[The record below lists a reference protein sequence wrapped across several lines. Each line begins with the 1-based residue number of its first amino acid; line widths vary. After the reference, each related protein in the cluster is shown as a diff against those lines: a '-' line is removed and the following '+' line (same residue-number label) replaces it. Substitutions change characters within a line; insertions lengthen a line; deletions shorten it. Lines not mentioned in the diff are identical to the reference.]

1 MDIQILDSSIQ
12 DSISRSGMWAEN
24 HILISDSLGGFDP
37 GGLKSPGLECGMWV
51 WGCKCRLE
59 EKKSGSLRGWPA
71 KLQKDRGFLFF
82 FSKSALFFFFFF

>member
-1 MDIQILDSSIQ
+1 MDIKIPDSSIQ

-51 WGCKCRLE
+51 WGGKCRLE
-59 EKKSGSLRGWPA
+59 QRTSGSVRG
-71 KLQKDRGFLFF
+71 
-82 FSKSALFFFFFF
+82 